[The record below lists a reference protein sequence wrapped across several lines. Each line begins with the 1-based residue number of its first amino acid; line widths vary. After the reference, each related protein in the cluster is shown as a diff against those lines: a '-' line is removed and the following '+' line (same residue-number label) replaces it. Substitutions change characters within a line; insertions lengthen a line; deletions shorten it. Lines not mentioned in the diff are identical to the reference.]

1 MTKFNESC
9 TLWNRMDPIKR
20 PDDAIPVTLSLVIPV
35 YKNEENISD
44 LVDRVKYL
52 REHLGSGF
60 EVVFVIDGSPDRSY
74 ERLQG
79 ALQGETVKSQV
90 LRHSRNFGSFEAIR
104 TGMSASRGELIAVM
118 AADLQEP
125 AELIIEFFRA
135 LEGGEWD
142 IAVGRRADRQDPL
155 GAKVFSALYWGAYRK
170 LIEPQI
176 PKGGVDVF
184 ACTREVAMRL
194 CAMREANSSLVGL
207 LYWVGYRRVEVP
219 YSRLAREK
227 GTSAWSVKRKITYL
241 TDSVFSFTSLPIT
254 LILVIGGLGTVISF
268 IAAAFIF
275 AFWLS
280 GMIEVPGYTA
290 QMLVQ
295 LLATGSLLFAL
306 GIVGTYVW
314 RTYENSKS
322 RPASI
327 VMNTTSADS

>member
-1 MTKFNESC
+1 ME
-9 TLWNRMDPIKR
+9 PIER
-20 PDDAIPVTLSLVIPV
+20 TGDNYPVSLSVVIPV
-35 YKNEENISD
+35 YKNEENIPD
-44 LVDRVKYL
+44 LIDRVELL
-52 REHLGSGF
+52 RDRLGAGF
-60 EVVFVIDGSPDRSY
+60 EAVFVVDGSPDRSY
-74 ERLQG
+74 ELLREGLDG
-79 ALQGETVKSQV
+79 RSIESQV

-104 TGMSASRGELIAVM
+104 TGMSASRGEIIAVM

-125 AELIIEFFRA
+125 VDLIIEFFEA
-135 LEGGEWD
+135 LAGGKWD
-142 IAVGRRADRQDPL
+142 IAVGRRVDRQDPPGSKL
-155 GAKVFSALYWGAYRK
+155 FSALYWGAYRR

-184 ACTREVAMRL
+184 ACTREVAKQL
-194 CAMREANSSLVGL
+194 CEMREANSSLVGL
-207 LYWVGYRRVEVP
+207 LYWVGYRRVEIP
-219 YSRLAREK
+219 YSRLARDK
-227 GTSAWSVKRKITYL
+227 GTSAWSVKRKVTYL

-254 LILVIGGLGTVISF
+254 LILIIGGFGTIISF

-275 AFWLS
+275 GFWLA

-295 LLATGSLLFAL
+295 LLATGSLLFAV

-327 VMNTTSADS
+327 VMNTKSSDS